1 MLTVAMSAETT
12 RSNELPLKASVG
24 ETCPV
29 PKRAP
34 RERRREARRKV
45 ENCDNELIYYLKVEA
60 LNQDRTT
67 GLIPLLT
74 GKAKRFLDKFDAA
87 DLTWERRYQII
98 VGAVKAAMLIDPEE
112 ESLRQTLKSDD
123 QQEAIAKQ
131 HRFLKEGVVGHKGL
145 RLFGLGRDCKIP
157 T

>member
-1 MLTVAMSAETT
+1 
-12 RSNELPLKASVG
+12 
-24 ETCPV
+24 V